1 MSNVSGNEVS
11 MGLEW
16 RLKVVMA
23 IRDISAKDLSQK
35 TGLSYTT
42 VIKLRNTVPS
52 RYDGQTLEKLCS
64 VLRCDVGDLIRYVP
78 DSDAA

>member
-1 MSNVSGNEVS
+1 MSNVSTSKGY

-23 IRDISAKDLSQK
+23 MRDISAKDLSQK

-52 RYDGQTLEKLCS
+52 RYDGQTLEKLCE
-64 VLRCDVGDLIRYVP
+64 VLKCDVGDLIHYVP
-78 DSDAA
+78 NRKAA